1 MTAVYSGSLV
11 LITTA
16 PFLPTLS
23 GGGGGVE
30 GAVQDLTDLEDSER
44 TSKVV

>member
-11 LITTA
+11 LVTTA

-23 GGGGGVE
+23 SGGGVE
-30 GAVQDLTDLEDSER
+30 EAVQELTDLEDSER
-44 TSKVV
+44 TLKVV

>member
-23 GGGGGVE
+23 GGGGVE